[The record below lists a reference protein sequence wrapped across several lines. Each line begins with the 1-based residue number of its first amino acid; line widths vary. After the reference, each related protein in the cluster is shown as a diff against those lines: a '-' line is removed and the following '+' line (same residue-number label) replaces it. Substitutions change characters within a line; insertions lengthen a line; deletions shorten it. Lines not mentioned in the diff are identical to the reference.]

1 MDGPEM
7 QSIGGRVIERLRRKL
22 SYANVVATLALF
34 IALGGSSYAALVI
47 TGRNVKDGSLT
58 QRDLRRNTLG
68 GNQIKESSLGT
79 VPRARNANR
88 LNGVTANDLRVR
100 CPRGTAPVSDT
111 CIETSARGALPY
123 GYAAIA
129 CEDTNTRTS
138 PGRRLPTHAELMTAI
153 GDYGITLAQGGELTS
168 DVYPSASDPTRL
180 DVLVLIDVGTVTHVP
195 DTYEG
200 ARPFR
205 CVTDPLN

>member
-1 MDGPEM
+1 
-7 QSIGGRVIERLRRKL
+7 VIERLRRKL

-34 IALGGSSYAALVI
+34 IALGGSSYAALVV

-58 QRDLRRNTLG
+58 YRDLKRNTLG
-68 GNQIKESSLGT
+68 GTRIKESSLGA
-79 VPRARNANR
+79 VPRASNANR
-88 LNGVTANDLRVR
+88 LDGLRANDLRVR

-111 CIETSARGALPY
+111 CIETSARGAMPY
-123 GYAAIA
+123 GAAAIA
-129 CEDTNTRTS
+129 CEGTDRRTS

-153 GDYGITLAQGGELTS
+153 GDYGIALGQGGELTS
-168 DVYPSASDPTRL
+168 DVYPSATDPGRL